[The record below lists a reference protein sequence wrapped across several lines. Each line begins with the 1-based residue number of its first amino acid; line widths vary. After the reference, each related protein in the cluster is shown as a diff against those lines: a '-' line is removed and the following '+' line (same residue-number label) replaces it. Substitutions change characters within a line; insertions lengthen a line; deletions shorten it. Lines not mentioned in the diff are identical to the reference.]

1 VQYRLR
7 LGDLKAFPLIDTGR
21 AIGLVRVHQRARSA
35 AHNLAETNVDVRVDT
50 LRSDMS
56 TNAGLPT
63 VICQGSVGFVGC
75 STAVVVSGVSAQS
88 ATGESRKT

>member
-7 LGDLKAFPLIDTGR
+7 LGDLKAFPLIDAGR

-56 TNAGLPT
+56 TNAGQPAASANRDLP
-63 VICQGSVGFVGC
+63 G
-75 STAVVVSGVSAQS
+75 
-88 ATGESRKT
+88 